1 MSLFTIDAL
10 IYFQIL
16 RVQSPEGTKRIEV
29 LPSDTISRLYE
40 KVTRA
45 TAYLSLCKYLL
56 KDNGIYLCLFLI

>member
-1 MSLFTIDAL
+1 LNKYKFVHYAVF

-40 KVTRA
+40 KV
-45 TAYLSLCKYLL
+45 
-56 KDNGIYLCLFLI
+56 